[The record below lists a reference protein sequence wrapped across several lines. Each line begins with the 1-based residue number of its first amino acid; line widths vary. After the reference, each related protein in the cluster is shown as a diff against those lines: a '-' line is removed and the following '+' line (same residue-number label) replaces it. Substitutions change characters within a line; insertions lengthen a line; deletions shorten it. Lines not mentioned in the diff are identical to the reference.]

1 MTVYYKSPV
10 NNKINS
16 GSYDKLSK
24 CENLQ
29 YFEVRFFKTYSE
41 AKKQPDYKI

>member
-1 MTVYYKSPV
+1 MNVYYKSPV
-10 NNKINS
+10 NNKICS

-29 YFEVRFFKTYSE
+29 YFEVRFFKTYIE
-41 AKKQPDYKI
+41 AKNQINYQF